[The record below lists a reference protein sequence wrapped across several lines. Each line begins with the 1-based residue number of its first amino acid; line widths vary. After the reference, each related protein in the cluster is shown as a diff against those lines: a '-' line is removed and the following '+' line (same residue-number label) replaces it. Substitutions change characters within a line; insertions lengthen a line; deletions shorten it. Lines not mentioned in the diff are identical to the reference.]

1 MADGRLSGK
10 ADWKSEE
17 RKATILQMALKSR
30 RSVMETGC
38 RQVAAGWKTS
48 HRKRLKRQ
56 RWKMQ
61 GMAEEMYVQYETE
74 DRLKEECGVF
84 GMYDFD
90 GRDVASTIYYGLLA
104 LQHRGQES
112 CGIAVSDTNG
122 PKRSVRS
129 EKHMGLV
136 NESFAPESIERLNG
150 DIGVGHVRY
159 STAGSSTRENA
170 QPLVL
175 NYVKGTLG
183 LAHNGNLINTP
194 ELRRELEYTGAIFQT
209 TIDSEVIAYY
219 IARER
224 LNSASVEE
232 AVGRAM
238 NKIKGAYSL
247 VIMSPRKL
255 IGARDPFG
263 FRPLCIGKRDNAY
276 ILASE
281 SCALDTVGA
290 EFVRDVLPGEVVT
303 ISPEK
308 GIESDLSH
316 ALPKEK
322 EARCVF
328 EYIYFARP
336 DSVIDGMS
344 VYHSRILAGKFLAM
358 DSPVEADLVVG
369 VPESG
374 NCAALGYS
382 LQSGIPYGSAFVK
395 NAYIGRTFIKP
406 GQKSRES
413 SVQVKLNP
421 IREAVEGKRIIMIDD
436 SIVRGTTSDRI
447 VKMLREA
454 GAKEVHMRVSSP
466 PFLWPCYFG
475 TDVPAREQLIAYK
488 HSVEEIRQ
496 IIGTDSLAY
505 LKAERLKE
513 IVNNLGICQG
523 CFTGKYPL
531 DPPKEDIRGEF
542 ER

>member
-1 MADGRLSGK
+1 MRKDSLGFDSSRLDRTEELSADFTLDGIHVL
-10 ADWKSEE
+10 EE
-17 RKATILQMALKSR
+17 PDK
-30 RSVMETGC
+30 
-38 RQVAAGWKTS
+38 
-48 HRKRLKRQ
+48 
-56 RWKMQ
+56 
-61 GMAEEMYVQYETE
+61 
-74 DRLKEECGVF
+74 LKEECGVF

-90 GRDVASTIYYGLLA
+90 GGDVASTIYYGLYA

-112 CGIAVSDTNG
+112 CGIAVSDTAG
-122 PKRSVRS
+122 PKGKVLSS
-129 EKHMGLV
+129 KDMGLL
-136 NESFAPESIERLNG
+136 NEAFTPEILEKLKG

-159 STAGSSTRENA
+159 STAGGSTRENA

-183 LAHNGNLINTP
+183 LAHNGNLINAP
-194 ELRRELEYTGAIFQT
+194 ELRRELEMTGAIFQT
-209 TIDSEVIAYY
+209 TIDSEVIAYH

-224 LNSASVEE
+224 LNSKTVEE

-238 NKIKGAYSL
+238 GKLKGAYSL
-247 VIMSPRKL
+247 IIMSPRKL

-263 FRPLCIGKRDNAY
+263 FKPLCIGKHENAY

-281 SCALDTVGA
+281 TCALDTIGA
-290 EFVRDVLPGEVVT
+290 EFIRDVLPGEIVT

-308 GIESDLSH
+308 GIESDTTHCIPESQH
-316 ALPKEK
+316 
-322 EARCVF
+322 ARCVF

-336 DSVIDGMS
+336 DSYIDGVS
-344 VYHSRILAGKFLAM
+344 VYNSRILAGKYLAM

-382 LQSGIPYGSAFVK
+382 LQSGIPYGQAFVK
-395 NAYIGRTFIKP
+395 NSYVGRTFIKP
-406 GQKSRES
+406 KQKSRQS
-413 SVQVKLNP
+413 SVRVKLNAL
-421 IREAVEGKRIIMIDD
+421 REAVEGKRIIMIDD

-447 VKMLREA
+447 VKMLRDA

-475 TDVPAREQLIAYK
+475 TDVPAREQLIAYNRT
-488 HSVEEIRQ
+488 VEQ
-496 IIGTDSLAY
+496 ISDLIGTDSLAY
-505 LKAERLKE
+505 LRTERLSQ
-513 IVNNLGICQG
+513 IVNGLGVCEG

-531 DPPKEDIRGEF
+531 EPPVEDIRGEF
-542 ER
+542 EQ